1 VALGEAARIQL
12 AMGMQS
18 MRIAVRLSLGLACC
32 CGLAGCL
39 VAGYSSGGGFW
50 VWPGSIV
57 ITLALILLWYLTR
70 R

>member
-1 VALGEAARIQL
+1 MNHWQATHVLRSALAAAVLLVAC
-12 AMGMQS
+12 
-18 MRIAVRLSLGLACC
+18 VGLD
-32 CGLAGCL
+32 GCL

-57 ITLALILLWYLTR
+57 ITLVLVLLWFIMR

>member
-1 VALGEAARIQL
+1 
-12 AMGMQS
+12 M
-18 MRIAVRLSLGLACC
+18 MRIALVLSLGLVCC

>member
-1 VALGEAARIQL
+1 MRTQ
-12 AMGMQS
+12 M
-18 MRIAVRLSLGLACC
+18 MRIALVLSLGLVCC

-39 VAGYSSGGGFW
+39 VAGYSSGSGFW